1 MLFLFRQGIVMDF
14 ANQNEGKY
22 IHVRSDVRK
31 PYVIIWLWRN
41 QKPTMPIHW
50 LLNGGWLPNQHSTFS
65 GGTWDNMLY
74 SAVSRYWRSFT
85 WLAKTHLKAIQS
97 HKNTLQGNT
106 ITQKHTSRQYNHTK
120 THLKAI
126 QSHKNTPQG
135 NTITQKHTSRQ
146 YDHTKTHL
154 KAIRSHKNTPQGNTI
169 TQKHTSRQYNHTKKS
184 YLTVCY

>member
-1 MLFLFRQGIVMDF
+1 VVDCQINILLFPGEHEIICYIQPYLDIEDHLHGLQKHTSRQY
-14 ANQNEGKY
+14 N
-22 IHVRSDVRK
+22 H
-31 PYVIIWLWRN
+31 
-41 QKPTMPIHW
+41 T
-50 LLNGGWLPNQHSTFS
+50 
-65 GGTWDNMLY
+65 
-74 SAVSRYWRSFT
+74 
-85 WLAKTHLKAIQS
+85 KTHFKAIQS
-97 HKNTLQGNT
+97 HKNTPQGNT

-169 TQKHTSRQYNHTKKS
+169 TQKSHILRFVIKQNVSHIQND
-184 YLTVCY
+184 LLEFFM

>member
-1 MLFLFRQGIVMDF
+1 MDF

-41 QKPTMPIHW
+41 QKHTMPIHW

-97 HKNTLQGNT
+97 HVFLCDC
-106 ITQKHTSRQYNHTK
+106 IALRCVFVW
-120 THLKAI
+120 
-126 QSHKNTPQG
+126 
-135 NTITQKHTSRQ
+135 
-146 YDHTKTHL
+146 
-154 KAIRSHKNTPQGNTI
+154 
-169 TQKHTSRQYNHTKKS
+169 S
-184 YLTVCY
+184 YCLEVYFCVIVLPWGVFLCDRIALRCVFVWLYCLEVCFCVIVLPWGVFLCDRIALRCVFVWLICQ